1 MQLQY
6 NNAIKLTEYT
16 KLVLAEIWKF
26 PNFSDKCPICGA
38 RNCAVRIG
46 YYHRWVYIFKLKVKL
61 YIPVARYLCRRKN
74 KTRSQWKSTHKT
86 FSLLPSQL
94 IPYRMYDLDSMLYIA
109 DSRLKKDDTF
119 LDIATDIAAIAEHPV
134 ISISTDTIMEYLEIF
149 INGCMKLKTLCE
161 IVYDTYERYIN
172 PIKNYTGGIIKF
184 VQDIYLKHAKFTFGT
199 PSQIRIKA
207 F

>member
-6 NNAIKLTEYT
+6 NNVISLTEYY
-16 KLVLAEIWKF
+16 KFVLAKIWEF
-26 PNFSDKCPICGA
+26 PDFSDKCPICGA
-38 RNCAVRIG
+38 KKCAVRIG
-46 YYHRWVYIFKLKVKL
+46 YYYRWVYIFKLKIKL

-74 KTRSQWKSTHKT
+74 KTKSQWRSTHKT

-109 DSRLKKDDTF
+109 DSSLKRNKSF
-119 LDIATDIAAIAEHPV
+119 LDTATDMSTMEEHPA

-149 INGCMKLKTLCE
+149 IQGCTKLKTLFE
-161 IVYDTYERYIN
+161 LIYNTYERYIY
-172 PIKNYTGGIIKF
+172 PIKNHTGGIIKF
-184 VQDIYLKHAKFTFGT
+184 VEDIYLKHAIFTFGN
-199 PSQIRIKA
+199 PSQIRIRV